1 MEEAAIRYLTTG
13 DTETDI
19 EVAMVMEDVADLF
32 ERKNPG
38 LQQIEE
44 IGMADAEYTAMLR
57 MKRDGTAHK
66 LIPHTSEAR
75 KWVENGQASKYFN
88 TGKSLS

>member
-19 EVAMVMEDVADLF
+19 EVAMVMEEVADLF
-32 ERKNPG
+32 ERENPG

-44 IGMADAEYTAMLR
+44 IGMADTEYTAMLR

-66 LIPHTSEAR
+66 LIPHTSEAH
-75 KWVENGQASKYFN
+75 KMGGE
-88 TGKSLS
+88 